1 MTSTPQQPRLV
12 AISAATPPAGT
23 SSSEAAAAVGFPR
36 DVVILLDVL
45 ARIEQRRQAR
55 LWALRL
61 KEAS

>member
-1 MTSTPQQPRLV
+1 MTSTPQPSRPV
-12 AISAATPPAGT
+12 AISALTPPAGT
-23 SSSEAAAAVGFPR
+23 SSSEAAAPAGFPR

-45 ARIEQRRQAR
+45 ARIEQRRQVR

>member
-1 MTSTPQQPRLV
+1 MTSTSQPSRPV
-12 AISAATPPAGT
+12 AISASTPPAGT
-23 SSSEAAAAVGFPR
+23 SSSEAAAPVGFPP